1 MAQPTAKNAHIEIKK
16 STICQDKRERERK
29 SLSTCAPSSQAP
41 PLPHPNDNEVE
52 QAIHSSALELRL
64 ARVLHQLRVDAGE
77 DDEAVAPLRV
87 PQHAATQQN
96 LIVVQGE
103 TLILPD
109 EGALEFV
116 QQVVGSLAD
125 DFAIEIPQEIVLIRQ
140 LGCLD
145 QALLGLQIR
154 FAIQLRCLNE
164 AQTIRLRCG
173 QQ

>member
-1 MAQPTAKNAHIEIKK
+1 M
-16 STICQDKRERERK
+16 
-29 SLSTCAPSSQAP
+29 P

-140 LGCLD
+140 LCCLD
-145 QALLGLQIR
+145 QALLGLQVR

>member
-16 STICQDKRERERK
+16 STIYKERERES
-29 SLSTCAPSSQAP
+29 SLALLHCLVKCL
-41 PLPHPNDNEVE
+41 LPHPNDNEVE

-145 QALLGLQIR
+145 QALLGLQVR